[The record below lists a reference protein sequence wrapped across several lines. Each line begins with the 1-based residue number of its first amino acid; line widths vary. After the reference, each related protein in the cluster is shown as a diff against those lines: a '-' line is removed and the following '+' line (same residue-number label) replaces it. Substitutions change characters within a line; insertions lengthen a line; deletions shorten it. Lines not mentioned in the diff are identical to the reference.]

1 MTDDMFGYPREVLA
15 DCARREV
22 AKRRSVYPRLIN
34 EGSLTPKRAAREIEM
49 MQAIVGLLS
58 KTATALT
65 DEQIIA
71 MRDEHLPA
79 QGEGFDC
86 IAFARAVLNA

>member
-1 MTDDMFGYPREVLA
+1 MTDDLFGYTREVLA

-22 AKRRSVYPRLIN
+22 AMRRSVYPRMIN
-34 EGSLTPKRAAREIEM
+34 EGSLPSKRAAREIEM
-49 MQAIVGLLS
+49 MQTIADLLS
-58 KTATALT
+58 QKELT

-71 MRDEHLPA
+71 IRDEHLPA

-86 IAFARAVLNA
+86 IAFARAILNA